1 MLMGLQKRYIY
12 IKKCQVGSD
21 VHLNA
26 KDHAFPKNNKNFLY
40 IPRLFIDIICQL
52 HVLMYKYF

>member
-1 MLMGLQKRYIY
+1 MGLQKRYIY